1 VGWMP
6 VSAELFEL
14 LVRARRVSE
23 LTDGAFE
30 ITYASVGRFCDYREG
45 RRPDDET
52 LRTALDAIDY
62 RYVRLDAEAGWVRF
76 DHDAV
81 YVDLGG
87 IAKGYAVDRCIEL
100 LAVAEVVH
108 TGVSAGGDSRML
120 GDRRGRPWSV
130 GVRHPRAK
138 GEMAAVLPLTDT
150 AVSTSGDYER
160 FFERDGV
167 RYHHILDPDTGRAV
181 PGSMSVTVLGPDATF
196 TDAPSTS
203 VFVLGSERVLQL
215 IDRLS
220 GIDAIV
226 VDSDG
231 RMHISQRLESLSP

>member
-1 VGWMP
+1 MP

-108 TGVSAGGDSRML
+108 TGVSAG
-120 GDRRGRPWSV
+120 
-130 GVRHPRAK
+130 
-138 GEMAAVLPLTDT
+138 
-150 AVSTSGDYER
+150 
-160 FFERDGV
+160 
-167 RYHHILDPDTGRAV
+167 
-181 PGSMSVTVLGPDATF
+181 
-196 TDAPSTS
+196 
-203 VFVLGSERVLQL
+203 
-215 IDRLS
+215 
-220 GIDAIV
+220 
-226 VDSDG
+226 
-231 RMHISQRLESLSP
+231 